1 MKQRNDAYE
10 KGYQQAVK
18 EIETMSKLKN
28 KKRRLKRYIKSRKRS
43 WRFHQL
49 FKRRSSRYVSGY
61 KQAYIDMAKSLPE
74 E

>member
-1 MKQRNDAYE
+1 MKKRNDAYE

-49 FKRRSSRYVSGY
+49 FKL
-61 KQAYIDMAKSLPE
+61 SLIHI
-74 E
+74 